1 MDKMRSEC
9 SKILQSGHR
18 LILLNQVYNN
28 SLGVLMVLVLGF
40 ELPVAE
46 FLLFLNIAMLF
57 YIIFSMIEL
66 RDLRKLRRDLTL
78 QLEEVR
84 FLLKSIRFS
93 PVIKGSI
100 DKETSSKRASY
111 SQQMTPTTK
120 GPSTS
125 KNPPT
130 PKLPKVEG

>member
-1 MDKMRSEC
+1 MALE
-9 SKILQSGHR
+9 I
-18 LILLNQVYNN
+18 
-28 SLGVLMVLVLGF
+28 LGVS
-40 ELPVAE
+40 LPVAE

-93 PVIKGSI
+93 PVIKESI
-100 DKETSSKRASY
+100 EQAAPSAKAGNK
-111 SQQMTPTTK
+111 QQMMPTTK
-120 GPSTS
+120 APSTS

>member
-1 MDKMRSEC
+1 
-9 SKILQSGHR
+9 
-18 LILLNQVYNN
+18 
-28 SLGVLMVLVLGF
+28 MVLVLGF
-40 ELPVAE
+40 EMPIAE

-93 PVIKGSI
+93 PVIKKSI
-100 DKETSSKRASY
+100 EQAAPSARAGNR
-111 SQQMTPTTK
+111 QQMAPTTRT
-120 GPSTS
+120 PP
-125 KNPPT
+125 KNPPV
-130 PKLPKVEG
+130 PRLPDEG

>member
-1 MDKMRSEC
+1 
-9 SKILQSGHR
+9 
-18 LILLNQVYNN
+18 
-28 SLGVLMVLVLGF
+28 MVLVLGF

-93 PVIKGSI
+93 PVIKESI
-100 DKETSSKRASY
+100 EQAAPSVKASY
-111 SQQMTPTTK
+111 SQQSSPTPRE
-120 GPSTS
+120 PSTS
-125 KNPPT
+125 KNPPA
-130 PKLPKVEG
+130 PKLPRVEE

>member
-1 MDKMRSEC
+1 
-9 SKILQSGHR
+9 
-18 LILLNQVYNN
+18 
-28 SLGVLMVLVLGF
+28 MVLVLGF

-57 YIIFSMIEL
+57 YIVFSLIEL

-93 PVIKGSI
+93 PVIRGSI
-100 DKETSSKRASY
+100 DGETSSKSASY
-111 SQQMTPTTK
+111 SQKMTPSTK
-120 GPSTS
+120 VPSAS
-125 KNPPT
+125 KNPPET
-130 PKLPKVEG
+130 VMPDEG

>member
-1 MDKMRSEC
+1 
-9 SKILQSGHR
+9 
-18 LILLNQVYNN
+18 
-28 SLGVLMVLVLGF
+28 MVLVLGF

-84 FLLKSIRFS
+84 FMLKSIRFS
-93 PVIKGSI
+93 PLIRGSI
-100 DKETSSKRASY
+100 DKEASTNARYSKSPTPSSSKA
-111 SQQMTPTTK
+111 
-120 GPSTS
+120 
-125 KNPPT
+125 PPT
-130 PKLPKVEG
+130 PKLPDLEGKN

>member
-1 MDKMRSEC
+1 
-9 SKILQSGHR
+9 
-18 LILLNQVYNN
+18 
-28 SLGVLMVLVLGF
+28 MVLVLGF

-84 FLLKSIRFS
+84 FMLKSIRFS
-93 PVIKGSI
+93 K
-100 DKETSSKRASY
+100 
-111 SQQMTPTTK
+111 
-120 GPSTS
+120 
-125 KNPPT
+125 PPT
-130 PKLPKVEG
+130 PSKSKAPPTPQLPDIEESH

>member
-1 MDKMRSEC
+1 
-9 SKILQSGHR
+9 
-18 LILLNQVYNN
+18 
-28 SLGVLMVLVLGF
+28 MVLVLGF

-93 PVIKGSI
+93 PVIRGSI
-100 DKETSSKRASY
+100 DKETSSVDNRY
-111 SQQMTPTTK
+111 SK
-120 GPSTS
+120 
-125 KNPPT
+125 PPT
-130 PKLPKVEG
+130 PRLPEE

>member
-1 MDKMRSEC
+1 
-9 SKILQSGHR
+9 
-18 LILLNQVYNN
+18 
-28 SLGVLMVLVLGF
+28 MVLVLGF

-93 PVIKGSI
+93 PVIRGSI
-100 DKETSSKRASY
+100 EKEVSSKETRYSK
-111 SQQMTPTTK
+111 
-120 GPSTS
+120 
-125 KNPPT
+125 PPT
-130 PKLPKVEG
+130 PSKSKAPPTPSLPEIEESQ

>member
-1 MDKMRSEC
+1 
-9 SKILQSGHR
+9 
-18 LILLNQVYNN
+18 
-28 SLGVLMVLVLGF
+28 MVLVLGF

-78 QLEEVR
+78 QMEEVR

-93 PVIKGSI
+93 PIIRGSI
-100 DKETSSKRASY
+100 EKDGSPMENRYSKSPA
-111 SQQMTPTTK
+111 PGK
-120 GPSTS
+120 STQ
-125 KNPPT
+125 KTPPT
-130 PKLPKVEG
+130 PKLPNIEEGN

>member
-1 MDKMRSEC
+1 
-9 SKILQSGHR
+9 
-18 LILLNQVYNN
+18 
-28 SLGVLMVLVLGF
+28 MVLVLGF

-93 PVIKGSI
+93 PLIKGSI
-100 DKETSSKRASY
+100 DGEASSKSASY
-111 SQQMTPTTK
+111 MKQMIPTTK
-120 GPSTS
+120 GPSKS

-130 PKLPKVEG
+130 PKLPDVEG

>member
-1 MDKMRSEC
+1 
-9 SKILQSGHR
+9 
-18 LILLNQVYNN
+18 
-28 SLGVLMVLVLGF
+28 MVLVLGF

-78 QLEEVR
+78 QLDEVR

-93 PVIKGSI
+93 PVIKKSI
-100 DKETSSKRASY
+100 EQGAPSAKAGYIQKSPPTPSYKE
-111 SQQMTPTTK
+111 
-120 GPSTS
+120 PSAS
-125 KNPPT
+125 KNPPA
-130 PKLPKVEG
+130 PKLPEIEE

>member
-1 MDKMRSEC
+1 
-9 SKILQSGHR
+9 
-18 LILLNQVYNN
+18 
-28 SLGVLMVLVLGF
+28 MVLVLGF

-66 RDLRKLRRDLTL
+66 RDLRNLRRDLTL

-100 DKETSSKRASY
+100 EQEASSKMASY

-120 GPSTS
+120 VPSAP
-125 KNPPT
+125 KNPPV
-130 PKLPKVEG
+130 PNLPETEG

>member
-1 MDKMRSEC
+1 M
-9 SKILQSGHR
+9 
-18 LILLNQVYNN
+18 
-28 SLGVLMVLVLGF
+28 LGLEVLGF

-93 PVIKGSI
+93 PVIRSSI
-100 DKETSSKRASY
+100 EKEMSSKNTRY
-111 SQQMTPTTK
+111 SENSPAPDKSMQK
-120 GPSTS
+120 S
-125 KNPPT
+125 PPT
-130 PKLPKVEG
+130 PKLPGMGEGK

>member
-1 MDKMRSEC
+1 
-9 SKILQSGHR
+9 
-18 LILLNQVYNN
+18 
-28 SLGVLMVLVLGF
+28 MVLVLGF

-84 FLLKSIRFS
+84 FMLKSIRFS
-93 PVIKGSI
+93 PVIRSSI
-100 DKETSSKRASY
+100 DKEASTSARYSKPPTSSK
-111 SQQMTPTTK
+111 
-120 GPSTS
+120 S
-125 KNPPT
+125 KAPPT
-130 PKLPKVEG
+130 PKLPDIEESH

>member
-1 MDKMRSEC
+1 
-9 SKILQSGHR
+9 
-18 LILLNQVYNN
+18 
-28 SLGVLMVLVLGF
+28 MVLVLGF

-93 PVIKGSI
+93 PLIKSSI
-100 DKETSSKRASY
+100 DGEASSKRASY
-111 SQQMTPTTK
+111 SQKMMPTTK

-130 PKLPKVEG
+130 PKLPDVEG